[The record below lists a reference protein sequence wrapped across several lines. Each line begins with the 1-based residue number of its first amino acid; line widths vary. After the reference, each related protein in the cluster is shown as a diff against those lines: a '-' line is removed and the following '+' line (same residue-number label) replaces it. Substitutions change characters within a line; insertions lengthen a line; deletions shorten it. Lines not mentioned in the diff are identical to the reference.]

1 METTEPRRAMRHIP
15 TPQEL
20 IRRIDVLLRK
30 RATVALD
37 VLQSA
42 EIPSEVRQTAENRV
56 TAATVWLDRACD
68 LAKPRPTH
76 TPSAPSARIL
86 TALDKLVETLRA
98 IDTATW
104 GVCAPSNRFD
114 QSRWEPLWQAVLAAG
129 YSLDQA
135 LDILAEVDS
144 GVWWEVLDTSN
155 REHLPIQ
162 LPIE

>member
-1 METTEPRRAMRHIP
+1 METTEPGRVMRHIP

-20 IRRIDVLLRK
+20 IRRVDVLLRK

-37 VLQSA
+37 VLH
-42 EIPSEVRQTAENRV
+42 TAEMTSEARQAAEDRV
-56 TAATVWLDRACD
+56 TAATIWLDRAGD
-68 LAKPRPTH
+68 LANPRPTH

-86 TALDKLVETLRA
+86 PALDKLVEMLRS

-135 LDILAEVDS
+135 LDILVEVDS
-144 GVWWEVLDTSN
+144 GVWWEVLDTSS
-155 REHLPIQ
+155 REHLPIH
-162 LPIE
+162 LPID